1 LTRRRN
7 KISETRGWLYWM
19 ARLLGDVQAIEKG
32 PGAVGQ
38 RIERRL
44 VGKMAGRS
52 LWRLFR

>member
-1 LTRRRN
+1 MTRN
-7 KISETRGWLYWM
+7 KISSTRGWVYWM
-19 ARLLGDVQAIEKG
+19 ARLLGDVSAIEQG
-32 PGAVGQ
+32 PGAVGR